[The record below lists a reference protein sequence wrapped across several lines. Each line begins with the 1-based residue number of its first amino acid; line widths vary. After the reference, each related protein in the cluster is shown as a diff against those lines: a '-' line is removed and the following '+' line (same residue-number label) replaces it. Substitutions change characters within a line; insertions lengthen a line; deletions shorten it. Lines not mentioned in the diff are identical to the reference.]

1 MDIIGHIQ
9 TNYGL
14 ATVRTS
20 TYQNNG
26 ATAVV
31 LECENGEPLATLSV
45 NLEGVKL
52 GEGEFLAKTWSEN
65 EEIAKAALDSGLF
78 EDTGRRVPTGW
89 VEAQVWRFKLPVPM
103 QCYDACMVQ
112 DACNPSG
119 VLNSFINLWKMEQFG
134 PSSPIA
140 VMYASKMCDMSGT
153 CMDHPGLSA
162 DWKDVLTIAESV
174 LADMNG
180 LDTGEKARLASFHK
194 LCKCLSSWTRCCNH
208 EVSTAVFRRVVS
220 LADWTGKESQREDF
234 AKRYCRVMAVSG

>member
-1 MDIIGHIQ
+1 MDIIGHIH

-20 TYQNNG
+20 TYQHGG
-26 ATAVV
+26 ATAVL

-89 VEAQVWRFKLPVPM
+89 VEAQVWRFKAPVPM
-103 QCYDACMVQ
+103 QCYDACIVQ

-119 VLNSFINLWKMEQFG
+119 VLHSFIRLWKMENWG
-134 PSSPIA
+134 PSNPIA
-140 VMYASKMCDMSGT
+140 VMYASKLCDMAGVYEGS
-153 CMDHPGLSA
+153 LNL
-162 DWKDVLTIAESV
+162 DWNGHLLPLAESV
-174 LADMNG
+174 VNEMNG
-180 LDTGEKARLASFHK
+180 LDTYDKANLESFKK
-194 LCKCLSSWTRCCNH
+194 LCVQLAGWTQCCNH
-208 EVSTAVFRRVVS
+208 NVSNAVFRRVIA
-220 LADWTGKESQREDF
+220 LADWTGKERQREDF
-234 AKRYCRVMAVSG
+234 ANRYCREMAVG

>member
-20 TYQNNG
+20 TYSHGG

-45 NLEGVKL
+45 NVEGAKL

-89 VEAQVWRFKLPVPM
+89 VEAQVWRFKTPVPM
-103 QCYDACMVQ
+103 QCYDACIVQ

-119 VLNSFINLWKMEQFG
+119 VLHSFIRLWKMEDWG
-134 PSSPIA
+134 PSNPIA
-140 VMYASKMCDMSGT
+140 VMYASKLCDMAGIHEGS
-153 CMDHPGLSA
+153 LNL
-162 DWKDVLTIAESV
+162 DWGGVLTLAETV
-174 LADMNG
+174 VNEMNG
-180 LDTGEKARLASFHK
+180 LDTYDKANLESFKK
-194 LCKCLSSWTRCCNH
+194 LCGQLAAWTQCCNH
-208 EVSTAVFRRVVS
+208 NVSNAVFRRVIA
-220 LADWTGKESQREDF
+220 LADWTGKERQREDF
-234 AKRYCRVMAVSG
+234 VNRYCREMAVSG